1 MYSCPTDDI
10 HSIYFDGELPLSYAR
25 DYEEHLK
32 NCKTCSE
39 KLDKFKKMKELFKAD
54 EKSITPDSQFLDES
68 YKRLM
73 TKMSYS
79 KNTRF
84 VHEWPVSKIV
94 TGVAAAAAVLV
105 AVILPVK
112 LLPSKSASASSVN
125 VAQLVPVERPQT
137 TSISNKNIVI
147 NGNINDNLAQTVST
161 GALKNTSL
169 ADVDVFR
176 PDFHDSNTIKITVPG
191 MNAQT
196 SGMNSGLMEV
206 RMPANT
212 ISGLLP

>member
-10 HSIYFDGELPLSYAR
+10 HSVYLDGELPLSYVSE
-25 DYEEHLK
+25 YEEHLK
-32 NCKTCSE
+32 ICEKCSA
-39 KLDKFKKMKELFKAD
+39 KLAKFKTMKELFKEDA
-54 EKSITPDSQFLDES
+54 KSVLPDQQFLDES
-68 YKRLM
+68 YKRLL

-79 KNTRF
+79 KNCRF
-84 VHEWPVSKIV
+84 VRQFPVQKVI

-105 AVILPVK
+105 AVVLPAK
-112 LLPSKSASASSVN
+112 LIPSKNSSAAN

-191 MNAQT
+191 MNDQSA
-196 SGMNSGLMEV
+196 GMNSGLMEV
-206 RMPANT
+206 RMPVNT

>member
-10 HSIYFDGELPLSYAR
+10 HSVYLDGELPLSYVSE
-25 DYEEHLK
+25 YEEHLK
-32 NCKTCSE
+32 ICEKCSA
-39 KLDKFKKMKELFKAD
+39 KLAKFKTMKELFKEDA
-54 EKSITPDSQFLDES
+54 KSVSPDQQFLDES
-68 YKRLM
+68 YKRLL

-79 KNTRF
+79 KNCRF
-84 VHEWPVSKIV
+84 VRQFPVQKVI

-105 AVILPVK
+105 AVVLPAK
-112 LLPSKSASASSVN
+112 LIPSKNSSAAN

-191 MNAQT
+191 MNDQSA
-196 SGMNSGLMEV
+196 GMNSGLMEV
-206 RMPANT
+206 RMPVNT

>member
-10 HSIYFDGELPLSYAR
+10 HSVYLDGELPLSYVSE
-25 DYEEHLK
+25 YEEHLK
-32 NCKTCSE
+32 ICEKCSA
-39 KLDKFKKMKELFKAD
+39 KLVKFKTMKELFKEDA
-54 EKSITPDSQFLDES
+54 KSVSPDQQFLDES
-68 YKRLM
+68 YKRLL

-79 KNTRF
+79 KNCRF
-84 VHEWPVSKIV
+84 VRQFPVQKVI

-105 AVILPVK
+105 AVVLPAK
-112 LLPSKSASASSVN
+112 LIPSKNSSAAN

-191 MNAQT
+191 MNDQSA
-196 SGMNSGLMEV
+196 GMNSGLMEV
-206 RMPANT
+206 RMPVNT